1 MPESI
6 LLISTVGGD
15 DQGEYSDVS
24 HCAFYLTRSGF
35 ETLRARMLTFD
46 PIETQL
52 DIFKVMLNL
61 PEGVSVSFF
70 NEDTL
75 DSLPEMSPD
84 LREILDRGELGDSDG
99 SRYILADAEADLLN
113 DACAEAERELDW
125 RVDGEFISVYDRHYF
140 YTKGLYKHATGAV
153 KSEEI
158 RMEQLEAAFSGI
170 GQLKESA

>member
-6 LLISTVGGD
+6 LLISTIGGD

-24 HCAFYLTRSGF
+24 HCAVYLTRIGF
-35 ETLRARMLTFD
+35 EELRARMLTLD
-46 PIETQL
+46 AIKAQL
-52 DIFKVMLNL
+52 GVFKVMLNL

-75 DSLPEMSPD
+75 DSLPETSPE
-84 LREILDRGELGDSDG
+84 LREILDRGELGDSDR
-99 SRYILADAEADLLN
+99 SHYILADAEADLLN

-140 YTKGLYKHATGAV
+140 YAKGLYKHATGAV
-153 KSEEI
+153 ESEEI

-170 GQLKESA
+170 GQLKEAA

>member
-24 HCAFYLTRSGF
+24 HCAVYLTRSGF

-46 PIETQL
+46 AIKPQL

-61 PEGVSVSFF
+61 PNGVSVSFF

-75 DSLPEMSPD
+75 DSLPEMSPE

-99 SRYILADAEADLLN
+99 SHYVLADAEADLLN

-125 RVDGEFISVYDRHYF
+125 RVDGEFISIYDRHYF

-153 KSEEI
+153 ESEEI